1 MNHGN
6 CPSYP
11 TCSRYAIISLHKYG
25 AFWGLMMSIDR
36 IMYRENMSMLR
47 HYNIIDINGKYYF
60 YDISENNYIFH
71 KIRSIKP

>member
-1 MNHGN
+1 
-6 CPSYP
+6 
-11 TCSRYAIISLHKYG
+11 
-25 AFWGLMMSIDR
+25 MMSIDR